1 MTAPSFAALFEAQV
15 ERTPDAVALIT
26 GSLTWTYAALNARA
40 NRLAHALRARGVD
53 PGSIVAVALPRSG
66 KMVVNELAVLKA
78 GGAFLPIDPHYPAER
93 ITFML
98 QDAQPRFVLTDSST
112 ARLLPAGTADRVPML
127 VLDTDESQDMLK
139 RQSDRN
145 PAPAIAALAEAAY
158 LIYTSGSTGRPK
170 GVIVTHQGVANMA
183 EAFVKQ
189 LEVTPDARVAQLASP
204 SFDASIM
211 EMLMAFGAGA
221 TLVVPLREV
230 MVGEILA
237 EVLVDL
243 EISHAL
249 IPPATLATIPEAEH
263 GFAQLKVLAV
273 GGEACSP
280 ELVARWAPGR
290 RMINAYGPTEATIC
304 TTMSA
309 PLEAGGRVPIG
320 RPIAN
325 AMVMVLDAKLRPCPV
340 GVPGELYIAGIG
352 LARGYL
358 NRPGLTAE
366 RFVANPYGAPGS
378 RMYRTGDVVR
388 WRHDKTLEF
397 VGRADNQVKLR
408 GFRIELGEIESVL
421 AAQPGV
427 AHAIVALREDR
438 PGDKRLIAYL
448 VARDGQV
455 LDPTALRAAAG
466 KQLPEHMVPAGF
478 VLLATLPLTPN
489 GKLDRAALPTP
500 DPLALAP
507 SRPAREPATPTE
519 AKLCQ
524 LYAQVLGRDGVH
536 DADANFFEIGG
547 HSLLAIQLGRRIRD
561 EIRADFPIAGVYTTP
576 VLSEL
581 ARLLDGSEPLSEAL
595 DLDRDSTLPAHIKGT
610 ANAAGAAQLD
620 LDLDLSLPT
629 HARRVFL
636 TGATGY
642 VGSYLLANLLS
653 ESTATVVCHV
663 RAPDDATARQ
673 RLLQALRDQRLD
685 EAWNDAR
692 IEIVLGDLA
701 QPRLG
706 LDDAG
711 VRTVRDTCDSII
723 HCGAKVDFLHPYASL
738 KPANVDAVI
747 TLLEWTTQGCAKR
760 MHHVSTL
767 GIVDTTQIRGTISEA
782 TPFNAWRGLV
792 GGYNQSKWV
801 ADTLVSRAQAAGVPV
816 AIYRLG
822 SVTGDH
828 AHALC
833 NPADFIWRMARLCA
847 ELEAIPDMD
856 LALNMT
862 PVCDVARA
870 IVRLSNQA
878 DSTGRVYHLLSGQEL
893 TLHDLGPVLEEL
905 GLRPRYLGIDAWA
918 AHARDKLHADAD
930 DNLLALLAILSKY
943 DRAAQRPHI
952 VGDATRAALEA
963 LGAPIARVNRALLV
977 RYLKNLGV
985 HGPSVVLS

>member
-15 ERTPDAVALIT
+15 ERTPEAIALIT
-26 GSLTWTYAALNARA
+26 GSLTWSYAALNARA
-40 NRLAHALRARGVD
+40 NRLAHALRARGVG
-53 PGSIVAVALPRSG
+53 PGSIVAVALPRSD

-78 GGAFLPIDPHYPAER
+78 GGAFLPIDPHYPAQR
-93 ITFML
+93 IRYML
-98 QDAQPRFVLTDSST
+98 SDARPAFVLTDSST
-112 ARLLPAGTADRVPML
+112 AKHLPDGIDALAPML
-127 VLDTDESQDMLK
+127 VLDTDESQDMLR
-139 RQSDRN
+139 RQPDRN
-145 PAPAIAALAEAAY
+145 PAPAHTSASASLADAAY

-243 EISHAL
+243 EITHAL

-304 TTMSA
+304 TTMST
-309 PLEAGGRVPIG
+309 PLEAGGRITIG
-320 RPIAN
+320 RPITN

-340 GVPGELYIAGIG
+340 GVPGELYIAGVG

-358 NRPGLTAE
+358 NRPGLTAD
-366 RFVANPYGAPGS
+366 RFVANPYGTPGS

-388 WRHDKTLEF
+388 WRQDKTLEF
-397 VGRADNQVKLR
+397 MGRADDQVKLR

-427 AHAIVALREDR
+427 ASAVVALREDR
-438 PGDKRLIAYL
+438 PGDKRLIGYL
-448 VARDGQV
+448 VVRPGNAID
-455 LDPTALRAAAG
+455 TAAMRTAAAQ
-466 KQLPEHMVPAGF
+466 QLPEHMVPAG
-478 VLLATLPLTPN
+478 LMLIDALPLTPN
-489 GKLDRAALPTP
+489 GKLDRAALPMP
-500 DPLALAP
+500 DPAALAP
-507 SRPAREPATPTE
+507 TRAARAPTTATE
-519 AKLCQ
+519 ERLCH
-524 LYAQVLGRDGVH
+524 LCAQVLGHASVD

-547 HSLLAIQLGRRIRD
+547 HSMLAIQLGRRIRD
-561 EIRADFPIAGVYTTP
+561 EIRGDFPIAGVYTTP

-581 ARLLDGSEPLSEAL
+581 AKLLDGSAPLSEVL
-595 DLDRDSTLPAHIKGT
+595 DLDRDSQLPARITGHASG
-610 ANAAGAAQLD
+610 LD
-620 LDLDLSLPT
+620 LGHSTPMQ
-629 HARRVFL
+629 RVFL

-642 VGSYLLANLLS
+642 VGSYLLASLLN
-653 ESTATVVCHV
+653 ETRATIVCHV
-663 RAPDDATARQ
+663 RATTPAEGRQ
-673 RLLQALRDQRLD
+673 RLLAALKAQRLD
-685 EAWNDAR
+685 AAYSAPR
-692 IEIVLGDLA
+692 IEIVLGDLG

-706 LDDAG
+706 LDEAG
-711 VRTVRDTCDSII
+711 VHTVRDTCDSII

-738 KPANVDAVI
+738 KAANVDAVI

-767 GIVDTTQIRGTISEA
+767 GIVDTTQIRGTINEA
-782 TPFNAWRGLV
+782 TPLDAWRGLV

-801 ADTLVSRAQAAGVPV
+801 ADALATQAQAAGVPV
-816 AIYRLG
+816 SIYRLG

-828 AHALC
+828 THALC

-847 ELEAIPDMD
+847 DLEAIPDMD

-870 IVRLSNQA
+870 IVRLGGVARGPGQI
-878 DSTGRVYHLLSGQEL
+878 YHLLSGHEL
-893 TLHDLGPVLEEL
+893 TLHDLGPVLQEL
-905 GLRPRYLGIDAWA
+905 GLNPRYVGIDEWA
-918 AHARDKLHADAD
+918 AIARDKLHADAD
-930 DNLLALLAILSKY
+930 NNLLALLAILSKY

-952 VGDATRAALEA
+952 VGDTTRAALEGV
-963 LGAPIARVNRALLV
+963 GAPIARVSRALLR

-985 HGPSVVLS
+985 QGSNVIAS

>member
-1 MTAPSFAALFEAQV
+1 MHAPSFAALFEAQV
-15 ERTPDAVALIT
+15 ERTPDAIALIT
-26 GSLTWTYAALNARA
+26 GSLTWSYAALNARA
-40 NRLAHALRARGVD
+40 NRLAHALRARGVG

-93 ITFML
+93 IRYMVE
-98 QDAQPRFVLTDSST
+98 DARPAFVLTDSST
-112 ARLLPAGTADRVPML
+112 ARHLPADLGALAPLL

-145 PAPAIAALAEAAY
+145 PAPASTSLAEAAY

-170 GVIVTHQGVANMA
+170 GVVVTHQGVANMA

-189 LEVTPDARVAQLASP
+189 LEVTPDARVSQLASP
-204 SFDASIM
+204 SFDASVM

-243 EISHAL
+243 EITHAL

-263 GFAQLKVLAV
+263 GFPLLKVLAV

-280 ELVARWAPGR
+280 ELVARWAPRR
-290 RMINAYGPTEATIC
+290 RMINAYGPTESTIC

-309 PLEAGGRVPIG
+309 PLEACGRVTIG
-320 RPIAN
+320 RPIPN

-358 NRPGLTAE
+358 NRPGLTAD

-388 WRHDKTLEF
+388 WRQDKTLEF

-427 AHAIVALREDR
+427 ASAVVTLREDR

-448 VARDGQV
+448 VARDGQTV
-455 LDPTALRAAAG
+455 DTTAVRNAAAR
-466 KQLPEHMVPAGF
+466 QLPEHMVPAG
-478 VLLATLPLTPN
+478 LMLIDALPLTPN
-489 GKLDRAALPTP
+489 GKLDRNALPAP
-500 DPLALAP
+500 DLAALAP
-507 SRPAREPATPTE
+507 TRPARAPATPTE
-519 AKLCQ
+519 TKLCQ
-524 LYAQVLGRDGVH
+524 LCAQVLGRDGVD

-561 EIRADFPIAGVYTTP
+561 EIRGDFPIAGVYTTP

-581 ARLLDGSEPLSEAL
+581 AKLLDGSAPLSEEL
-595 DLDRDSTLPAHIKGT
+595 DLDRDSQLPAHIKG
-610 ANAAGAAQLD
+610 AASTQGGEQ

-629 HARRVFL
+629 HAQRVFL

-663 RAPDDATARQ
+663 RAADPATARQ
-673 RLLQALRDQRLD
+673 RLIAALKEQRL
-685 EAWNDAR
+685 EAAWDDGR
-692 IEIVLGDLA
+692 VEVVLGDLGLP
-701 QPRLG
+701 QLG
-706 LDDAG
+706 LDEAG
-711 VRTVRDTCDSII
+711 VHTVRDTCDSII

-738 KPANVDAVI
+738 KAANVDAVI

-767 GIVDTTQIRGTISEA
+767 GIVDTTKIRGTISEA
-782 TPFNAWRGLV
+782 TPFNAWHGLV

-801 ADTLVSRAQAAGVPV
+801 ADTLVTQAQAAGVPV
-816 AIYRLG
+816 SIYRLG

-870 IVRLSNQA
+870 VVRLSNQA
-878 DSTGRVYHLLSGQEL
+878 MPSEQGAIYHLLSGQEL
-893 TLHDLGPVLEEL
+893 TLHDLGPVLQEL
-905 GLRPRYLGIDAWA
+905 GLNPRYVSIDEWA
-918 AHARDKLHADAD
+918 AIARNKLHADSD

-952 VGDATRAALEA
+952 VGDATRTALEGV
-963 LGAPIARVNRALLV
+963 GAPIARVSRALLV

-985 HGPSVVLS
+985 HGPSVVTS

>member
-1 MTAPSFAALFEAQV
+1 MQATSFAALFEAQA

-26 GSLTWTYAALNARA
+26 GSLTWSYAVLNARA
-40 NRLAHALRARGVD
+40 NRLAHALRARGVG
-53 PGSIVAVALPRSG
+53 PGSVVAIALPRSG
-66 KMVVNELAVLKA
+66 KMVVNALAVMKA
-78 GGAFLPIDPHYPAER
+78 GGAFLPVDPNYPAER

-98 QDAQPRFVLTDSST
+98 QDAQPRFLLTDSTT
-112 ARLLPAGTADRVPML
+112 ARLLPAGTQERVPTL
-127 VLDTDESQDMLK
+127 VLDSDESQDMLK

-145 PAPAIAALAEAAY
+145 PQPAIHSLADAAY

-170 GVIVTHQGVANMA
+170 GVIVTHQGIANMA
-183 EAFVKQ
+183 DAFVKQ
-189 LEVTPDARVAQLASP
+189 LEVDAEARVAQIASP
-204 SFDASIM
+204 SFDASVM

-263 GFAQLKVLAV
+263 GFPLLKVLAV

-320 RPIAN
+320 RPIPN
-325 AMVMVLDAKLRPCPV
+325 AMVMVLDAKLRPTPV
-340 GVPGELYIAGIG
+340 GVPGELYIAGMG

-366 RFVANPYGAPGS
+366 RFVANPYGPAGS

-388 WRHDKTLEF
+388 WRQDKTLEF

-421 AAQPGV
+421 AAQAGV
-427 AHAIVALREDR
+427 STAIVTLREDR

-448 VARDGQV
+448 VRREGAEIDV
-455 LDPTALRAAAG
+455 AAVRAAAAQ
-466 KQLPEHMVPAGF
+466 QLPEHMVPAGF
-478 VLLATLPLTPN
+478 VLLDTLPLTPN
-489 GKLDRAALPTP
+489 GKLDRAALPAP
-500 DPLALAP
+500 DLAALAP
-507 SRPAREPATPTE
+507 TRPARAPATPTE
-519 AKLCQ
+519 TRLCQ
-524 LYAQVLGRDGVH
+524 LCAQVLGRDAVD

-561 EIRADFPIAGVYTTP
+561 EIRPDFPIAGVYTTP
-576 VLSEL
+576 VLSEM
-581 ARLLDGSEPLSEAL
+581 AKMLDGSAPLSETL
-595 DLDRDSTLPAHIKGT
+595 DLDRDSILPEHI
-610 ANAAGAAQLD
+610 NARAEVDLNLD
-620 LDLDLSLPT
+620 LPT
-629 HARRVFL
+629 HAQRVFL

-642 VGSYLLANLLS
+642 VGSYLLANLLR

-663 RAPDDATARQ
+663 RAADDAAGRQ
-673 RLLQALRDQRLD
+673 RLIQALKEQRLEAAWDD
-685 EAWNDAR
+685 ER
-692 IEIVLGDLA
+692 IEIVRGDLA
-701 QPRLG
+701 RPNLG

-711 VRTVRDTCDSII
+711 VQTVRDTCDAII
-723 HCGAKVDFLHPYASL
+723 HCGAQVDFLHPYASL
-738 KPANVDAVI
+738 KAANVDAVV

-767 GIVDTTQIRGTISEA
+767 GIVDTTKIRGTISEA

-801 ADTLVSRAQAAGVPV
+801 ADTLVTKAQAVGVPV

-828 AHALC
+828 EHALC
-833 NPADFIWRMARLCA
+833 NPSDFIWRMARLCA
-847 ELEAIPDMD
+847 DLEAIPDMD

-862 PVCDVARA
+862 PVCDVACA
-870 IVRLSNQA
+870 IVRLANQPE
-878 DSTGRVYHLLSGQEL
+878 STGRIYHLLSGQEL

-905 GLRPRYLGIDAWA
+905 GLQPRYLSIQGWA
-918 AHARDKLHADAD
+918 QNAREKLHADAD

-943 DRAAQRPHI
+943 DSAAQRPHI

-985 HGPSVVLS
+985 HGPSVVTS